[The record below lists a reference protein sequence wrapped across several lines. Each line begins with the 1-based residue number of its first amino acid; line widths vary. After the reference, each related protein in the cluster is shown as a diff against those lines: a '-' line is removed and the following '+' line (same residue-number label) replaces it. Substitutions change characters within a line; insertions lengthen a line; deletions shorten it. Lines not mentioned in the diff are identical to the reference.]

1 VTAGEAGSA
10 DPEDA
15 DAFPEVRQGRHQPTG
30 SWARASPRLVVM
42 TTTDHSDRQAVLTV
56 LTTEHFALQG
66 GRGSTVSES
75 GTRCALYVGA
85 VSSGL
90 VALGF
95 VGRGGEDRDTFNGFA
110 LVVLP
115 TLYLLGMFTFVRL
128 VQNSIEDIFLGRA
141 INRIRQYYFSV
152 IGDDAGYVMLAANDD
167 PLGVLANAGM
177 AHVSRWQLYF
187 TLAMMVA
194 VLNAVVGGS
203 AVTLGLAVLDAPIG
217 AAIATGVVAAAAS
230 IILYLRW
237 QRAAHTAAAKR
248 TDPQLPSVALG
259 EATR

>member
-1 VTAGEAGSA
+1 MTW
-10 DPEDA
+10 
-15 DAFPEVRQGRHQPTG
+15 Q
-30 SWARASPRLVVM
+30 RLVIM
-42 TTTDHSDRQAVLTV
+42 TTTDHPDRQAVLTV

-75 GTRCALYVGA
+75 GTRSALYVGA

-110 LVVLP
+110 LVILP
-115 TLYLLGMFTFVRL
+115 TLYLLGLFTFVRL

-152 IGDDAGYVMLAANDD
+152 IGDNSGYVMLDANDD

-177 AHVSRWQLYF
+177 ARLSRWQLYF
-187 TLAMMVA
+187 TLAMMIA
-194 VLNAVVGGS
+194 VPNAVVGGS
-203 AVTLGLAVLDAPIG
+203 AVTLAVAVLDAPIG
-217 AAIATGVVAAAAS
+217 VAIAAGIVAGTAS
-230 IILYLRW
+230 IIVYHRW
-237 QRAAHTAAAKR
+237 QRAAHTAAAAR
-248 TDPQLPSVALG
+248 IDPLRPSVGSVSVTEG
-259 EATR
+259 ERDGQSTPMDRP